1 MELSVILFIIII
13 GFLTGILASL
23 IGIGGGLIIVP
34 SMIFFFNLL
43 PSQATLISSF
53 VIIFISFSSSYKNYK
68 LKRIDYETALTFFVI
83 CIPGSILG
91 GLTSEIINPQFL
103 KFIFGITLIIYSIR
117 GFYKSIKNIKSD
129 RINNTTSKINNNDNL
144 VLSNNSSDHIFNRHI
159 VDSDGSEYKYNVEF
173 GSEMI
178 IIFIGGYF
186 AGLLGLGGGI
196 IFVPLLY
203 NFLGLPFIIVVA
215 TSMFVIFLNSII
227 IVSSRIIFQIINS
240 ELDYSILLDFG
251 LPLSIASIIGAYFG
265 SSLTKKIGPNYLS
278 IIFWL
283 IAIFASFRMM
293 I

>member
-1 MELSVILFIIII
+1 MEPSVILFIIII

-34 SMIFFFNLL
+34 SMIFFFDLL

-68 LKRIDYETALTFFVI
+68 LKSIDYKTAFIFFLI

-117 GFYKSIKNIKSD
+117 GFYKSIKSIKSHQ
-129 RINNTTSKINNNDNL
+129 NNMISNL
-144 VLSNNSSDHIFNRHI
+144 NSSDKLVQTNNSSEHINNRYI
-159 VDSDGSEYKYNVEF
+159 VDSDKTEYLYNVKF

-178 IIFIGGYF
+178 IIFISGYL

-203 NFLGLPFIIVVA
+203 SFLGLPFIIVVA
-215 TSMFVIFLNSII
+215 TSMFVIFFNSII
-227 IVSSRIIFQIINS
+227 VVVSRIVFQIINS
-240 ELDYSILLDFG
+240 GLDYSILLEYG
-251 LPLSIASIIGAYFG
+251 LPLSIASTIGAYLG
-265 SSLTKKIGPNYLS
+265 SSLTKKIGQNYLS
-278 IIFWL
+278 IIFWS

>member
-34 SMIFFFNLL
+34 SMIFFFDLL

-68 LKRIDYETALTFFVI
+68 LKRIDYKTAFIFFLI

-117 GFYKSIKNIKSD
+117 GFYKSIKSIKSYQ
-129 RINNTTSKINNNDNL
+129 NNMISNVNSSDKL
-144 VLSNNSSDHIFNRHI
+144 VQTNNSSEHINNRYI
-159 VDSDGSEYKYNVEF
+159 VDSDKTEYLYNVKF
-173 GSEMI
+173 GPEMI
-178 IIFIGGYF
+178 IIFIGGYL

-203 NFLGLPFIIVVA
+203 SFLGLPFIIVVA

-227 IVSSRIIFQIINS
+227 VVVSRIVFQIINS
-240 ELDYSILLDFG
+240 GLDYSILLEYG
-251 LPLSIASIIGAYFG
+251 LPLSIASTIGAYLG
-265 SSLTKKIGPNYLS
+265 SSLTKKIGQNYLS
-278 IIFWL
+278 IIFWS